1 MFNLSP
7 LLKFVLYFVFTFVCV
22 YYLTRD
28 RLDEK
33 SRYILVGLLIV
44 PYLFMEQINN
54 YDNVPTNTISPYER
68 VSPLVKKGVE
78 NKARINPPKIEH
90 YEDVKNLNVSFN
102 KNDVKE
108 QFNNLSQPPKENIPE
123 NKPEPKVENPKNIIE
138 KFTNDD
144 ISKVIALL
152 QNVQQA
158 QTTNPSTPIDLSSL
172 QVTSTAPLQPL
183 GANGDGLT
191 NEWDQDYVLLNT
203 NKWGPALNPPPVC
216 VSEKQCPV
224 CPSLTN
230 GYPLSL
236 KDWDSTRRVTPPIQA
251 NTPAMNA

>member
-1 MFNLSP
+1 MFQLSP
-7 LLKFVLYFVFTFVCV
+7 LLKFVLYFIFTFACV
-22 YYLTRD
+22 YYLTKD

-33 SRYILVGLLIV
+33 SRYILVGLLIL
-44 PYLFMEQINN
+44 PYLFIEQINN
-54 YDNVPTNTISPYER
+54 YDNVPTEIVSPYER
-68 VSPLVKKGVE
+68 VSPLIKRGVE
-78 NKARINPPKIEH
+78 NKARITPPKIEH
-90 YEDVKNLNVSFN
+90 YEDVKNMAVN
-102 KNDVKE
+102 KEDVKE
-108 QFNNLSQPPKENIPE
+108 QFNNLAQPPKE
-123 NKPEPKVENPKNIIE
+123 NKPEPKEDPKKIIE

-158 QTTNPSTPIDLSSL
+158 QTTDPSTPIDLSTI